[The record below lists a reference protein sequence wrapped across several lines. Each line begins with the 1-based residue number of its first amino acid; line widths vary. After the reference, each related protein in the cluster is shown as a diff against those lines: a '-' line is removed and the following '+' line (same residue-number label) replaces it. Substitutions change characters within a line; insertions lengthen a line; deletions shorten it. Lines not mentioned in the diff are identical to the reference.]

1 MERNQMI
8 ALEIVV
14 LNGFSLLVLLAL
26 KDSGASGLIV
36 GTYTSIMFIVLS
48 TLVVKM
54 ITKQNSR
61 KGTREQQL

>member
-8 ALEIVV
+8 ALVIVV

-54 ITKQNSR
+54 ITQQNSR
-61 KGTREQQL
+61 KNNREQHL

>member
-1 MERNQMI
+1 MERNTI
-8 ALEIVV
+8 ISLVIVV

-54 ITKQNSR
+54 ITQQNSR
-61 KGTREQQL
+61 KNNREQHL

>member
-1 MERNQMI
+1 MARNQII
-8 ALEIVV
+8 ALVIVV
-14 LNGFSLLVLLAL
+14 LNSFSPLALLAL
-26 KDSGASGLIV
+26 KDSGASGLII
-36 GTYTSIMFIVLS
+36 GTYTIIMFIVLS